1 MSHDDTTLVLGMD
14 DIQPSES
21 LPEFVSRRWNFPL
34 QQHERDDTKY
44 YNIRDWIAGI
54 TDSTP
59 GKARVAWKDFK
70 RLHENAGGVVSLASP
85 TARLMES
92 HTKPISRTT
101 RACTKLPSD

>member
-44 YNIRDWIAGI
+44 YSIRDWIVGI

-59 GKARVAWKDFK
+59 DKARV
-70 RLHENAGGVVSLASP
+70 LA
-85 TARLMES
+85 
-92 HTKPISRTT
+92 ISTSGT
-101 RACTKLPSD
+101 D